1 MYLIFGKKIID
12 SKEVIELIEENS
24 AFTVVKD
31 MSKGSKREDIAAYN
45 LSISIDLLN
54 EEIKEMSDIEALSE
68 DELFEEYMSLTEELS
83 VEIEESLMDESVS
96 VFSAY
101 KWDKSD
107 NDIKSIIVIA
117 HESVGER
124 KVRDILKR
132 LLSQAE

>member
-12 SKEVIELIEENS
+12 SKELIELIEENS

>member
-54 EEIKEMSDIEALSE
+54 EEIKEMSDIETLSE

-83 VEIEESLMDESVS
+83 VEIEESLMEESVS
-96 VFSAY
+96 VFSSY

-117 HESVGER
+117 HQTVGER

-132 LLSQAE
+132 LLSQCE